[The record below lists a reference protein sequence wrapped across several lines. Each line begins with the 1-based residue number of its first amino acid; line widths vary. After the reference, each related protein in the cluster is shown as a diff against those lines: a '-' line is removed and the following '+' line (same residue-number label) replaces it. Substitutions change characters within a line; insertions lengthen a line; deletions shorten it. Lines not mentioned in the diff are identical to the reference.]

1 MFSVYDK
8 QRPICKSYRNIR
20 DMFSHYF
27 IDSTGLCMLQS
38 LLNETLYAFHIL
50 LNLTGTVSV
59 FYLKAKIILVQ
70 HVSVDVQLFVNKGTD
85 KVQKCPV
92 EPN

>member
-59 FYLKAKIILVQ
+59 FCLKAKMDAHKVFPQKLTK
-70 HVSVDVQLFVNKGTD
+70 VNSSSLIR
-85 KVQKCPV
+85 
-92 EPN
+92 